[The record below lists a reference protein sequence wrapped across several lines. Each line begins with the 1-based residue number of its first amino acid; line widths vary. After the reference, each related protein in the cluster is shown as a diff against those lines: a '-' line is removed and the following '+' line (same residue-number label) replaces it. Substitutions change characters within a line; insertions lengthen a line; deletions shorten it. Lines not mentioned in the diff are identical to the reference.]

1 MAKMSQNSVNS
12 KNWQSYLKS
21 LILTKFTQNF
31 ENGHNRHKIVK
42 IGKIVT
48 YNLNWLNCHKIATTR
63 KINTKSIKMA
73 KMTKNIKKKFLTLIS
88 WIFLMFGDVVN

>member
-1 MAKMSQNSVNS
+1 MAK
-12 KNWQSYLKS
+12 
-21 LILTKFTQNF
+21 LTQ
-31 ENGHNRHKIVK
+31 
-42 IGKIVT
+42 

-63 KINTKSIKMA
+63 KIKTKSIKIA